1 MGFPL
6 SASAPPVFD
15 EIIQHNAPIP
25 NWFGIGGQADALARP
40 RTEEELRDLLVAF
53 AGQPIHILG
62 DGANLLVDDDGVD
75 GLVISL
81 QHLDKVD
88 WGAGERPIV
97 MAQAG
102 AKLPQFITEAVRRG
116 IAGVEGL
123 AGIPAS
129 IGGAVVMNAG
139 GKYGEIG
146 TAIDRVRVFTLM
158 GQELSIPHDE
168 IGFAYRHSGLEHY
181 VIVAAYFALHQ
192 LPEAR
197 QPALRERLK
206 EVMAYKKASQP
217 LAENSAGCVFKNA
230 VHQGVLTSAGK
241 LIDQAGCKGMTQG
254 GAQVSGVH
262 GNFIVTRPGCK
273 ARDVIALMDRVRDK
287 VRQEHG
293 VYLQSEVVVWRRSK

>member
-1 MGFPL
+1 M
-6 SASAPPVFD
+6 FD

-25 NWFGIGGQADALARP
+25 TWFGVGGKADVLARP

-53 AGQPIHILG
+53 AGQRIRVLG

-75 GLVISL
+75 GLVVSL
-81 QHLDKVD
+81 QHLDRVD

-139 GKYGEIG
+139 GRYGEISSS
-146 TAIDRVRVFTLM
+146 IDRVRVFTLT
-158 GQELSIPHDE
+158 GQELSLPHDE
-168 IGFAYRHSGLEHY
+168 IGFSYRHSGLDHY
-181 VIVAAYFALHQ
+181 VIVEAYFALSQ
-192 LPEAR
+192 LPES
-197 QPALRERLK
+197 QHPALRERLK
-206 EVMAYKKASQP
+206 DVMAYKKTSQP

-230 VHQGVLTSAGK
+230 MYEGVLTSAGK
-241 LIDQAGCKGMTQG
+241 LVDLAGCKGMTVG
-254 GAQVSGVH
+254 GAEVSPVH
-262 GNFIVTRPGCK
+262 GNFVVTRPGCT
-273 ARDVIALMDRVRDK
+273 ARDILSLMEQVRVKVHSRFGVRLNNEIA
-287 VRQEHG
+287 
-293 VYLQSEVVVWRRSK
+293 VWRRDGLAPSQAI